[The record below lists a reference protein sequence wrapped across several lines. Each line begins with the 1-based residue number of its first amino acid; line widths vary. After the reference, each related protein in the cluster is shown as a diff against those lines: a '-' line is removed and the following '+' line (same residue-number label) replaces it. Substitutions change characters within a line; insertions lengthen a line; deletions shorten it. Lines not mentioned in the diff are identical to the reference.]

1 MHGDMVR
8 QALLLEYQALAV
20 VGAPLTSLAV
30 TWVLRQVLL
39 HLRDRRAAAYAARL
53 VAWAEQ
59 AIPARSARYAE
70 VAALLSRRF
79 PMFSGE
85 QLEVLIESEVL
96 SLKTALRS
104 APAVAAAAAATTAT
118 TATTARPATATVA
131 AAVAVAASDPSQSQA
146 GASDATSS
154 FSGQGQGQGQGQ
166 PGLRL
171 GAMP

>member
-1 MHGDMVR
+1 MHGEVVR
-8 QALLLEYQALAV
+8 QALLLEYQALALA
-20 VGAPLTSLAV
+20 GAPLTSLAV
-30 TWVLRQVLL
+30 TWVVRQVLL

-96 SLKTALRS
+96 SLKTALRAA
-104 APAVAAAAAATTAT
+104 APAVAAAATTAT
-118 TATTARPATATVA
+118 TARTTATAT
-131 AAVAVAASDPSQSQA
+131 AVAVTTPPPTESESETGTPDVTP
-146 GASDATSS
+146 DVM
-154 FSGQGQGQGQGQ
+154 GQRQGQ

-171 GAMP
+171 GAMPRACD

>member
-1 MHGDMVR
+1 MHGEMVR

-30 TWVLRQVLL
+30 TWVVRQVLL

-96 SLKTALRS
+96 SLKTALAS
-104 APAVAAAAAATTAT
+104 AAVATTAT
-118 TATTARPATATVA
+118 GRTATVA
-131 AAVAVAASDPSQSQA
+131 AAVAVTAPAPTESETGTP
-146 GASDATSS
+146 DATSDVM
-154 FSGQGQGQGQGQ
+154 GQAQAQGQGQ

-171 GAMP
+171 GAMPAAG

>member
-1 MHGDMVR
+1 MHGEMVR

-30 TWVLRQVLL
+30 TWVVRQVLL

-96 SLKTALRS
+96 SLKTALRA
-104 APAVAAAAAATTAT
+104 APASAAVATTAT
-118 TATTARPATATVA
+118 ATATGRTATVA
-131 AAVAVAASDPSQSQA
+131 AAVAVTAPAPTESETGTP
-146 GASDATSS
+146 DATSDVM
-154 FSGQGQGQGQGQ
+154 GQAQAQGQGQ

-171 GAMP
+171 GAMPAAG

>member
-1 MHGDMVR
+1 MVR

-20 VGAPLTSLAV
+20 AGAPLTSLAV
-30 TWVLRQVLL
+30 TWVVRQVLL
-39 HLRDRRAAAYAARL
+39 HLRDRRAEACAARL

-96 SLKTALRS
+96 SLKTALRT
-104 APAVAAAAAATTAT
+104 APAVAAVAAAT
-118 TATTARPATATVA
+118 TATTARPATATATATAA
-131 AAVAVAASDPSQSQA
+131 AAVAVTASDPSQSQA
-146 GASDATSS
+146 GASDATPS
-154 FSGQGQGQGQGQ
+154 FSGQGQGQGQ

>member
-1 MHGDMVR
+1 MHGDIVR

-20 VGAPLTSLAV
+20 AGAPLTSLAV
-30 TWVLRQVLL
+30 TWVVRQVLL

-104 APAVAAAAAATTAT
+104 APAVAAAAAATTE
-118 TATTARPATATVA
+118 TTARPATATATVA

-146 GASDATSS
+146 GASDATPS
-154 FSGQGQGQGQGQ
+154 FSGQGQGQGQ

>member
-1 MHGDMVR
+1 MHGEMVR

-30 TWVLRQVLL
+30 TWVVRQVLL

-59 AIPARSARYAE
+59 ASPARSARYAE

-96 SLKTALRS
+96 SLKTALRA
-104 APAVAAAAAATTAT
+104 APASAAVATTAT
-118 TATTARPATATVA
+118 GRTATVA
-131 AAVAVAASDPSQSQA
+131 AAVAVTAPAPTESETGTP
-146 GASDATSS
+146 DATSDVM
-154 FSGQGQGQGQGQ
+154 GQAQAQGQGQ

-171 GAMP
+171 GAMPAAG

>member
-1 MHGDMVR
+1 MHGEMVR

-30 TWVLRQVLL
+30 TWVVRQVLL

-96 SLKTALRS
+96 SLKTALRA
-104 APAVAAAAAATTAT
+104 APASAAVATTAT
-118 TATTARPATATVA
+118 GRTATVA
-131 AAVAVAASDPSQSQA
+131 AAVAVTAPAPTESETGTP
-146 GASDATSS
+146 DATSDVM
-154 FSGQGQGQGQGQ
+154 GQAQAQGQGQ

-171 GAMP
+171 GAMPAAG

>member
-20 VGAPLTSLAV
+20 AGAPLTSLAV

-96 SLKTALRS
+96 SLKTALRT
-104 APAVAAAAAATTAT
+104 APAVAAVAAAT

-131 AAVAVAASDPSQSQA
+131 AAVAVTASDPSQSEA
-146 GASDATSS
+146 GASDATPGVT
-154 FSGQGQGQGQGQ
+154 GQAQGQ

-171 GAMP
+171 GAMPVAG